1 MTRIADIQR
10 KNQKLRLKIV
20 NKNNE
25 IKKMNETKEKTF
37 EEFTAYI
44 QELHHSYDV
53 MLSLERDHVFDRYE
67 SHATA
72 MKYREEQKKKEIDFE
87 VIKDKA

>member
-20 NKNNE
+20 NLKNDA
-25 IKKMNETKEKTF
+25 KKEKETKEKTF

-44 QELHHSYDV
+44 QELHYSYDD
-53 MLSLERDHVFDRYE
+53 MLSLERNHMFDRYE

-72 MKYREEQKKKEIDFE
+72 MKYRKEQKKKLEAVKNE
-87 VIKDKA
+87 T